1 MPSRSFGSERAKKAH
16 LVRDGKGGVAG
27 EVGDLRSDVESGFLA
42 MEAEVG
48 PGVAASV
55 VAIQAGQ
62 PSDTDT
68 LDVGGDT
75 YQFLTTPAGATS
87 DIEVEIGA
95 SAEETLD
102 NLLAAAIASGT
113 EALLWEKLAAT
124 QLQLTNADDAQG
136 SILAGEQDIALDASG
151 ATNWSFNVGD
161 VNMNT
166 LAGKAAGAASVAM
179 AQLTITTAMITAT
192 VARLS
197 FPFDPAGFTFSA
209 VTAAGVPVAFT
220 ADAFAVS
227 GNDVVVTLGTDLA
240 NTDVLT
246 VAAYA

>member
-1 MPSRSFGSERAKKAH
+1 MPSRSFGSEKAKKAH

-27 EVGDLRSDVESGFLA
+27 EVGDLRSDVETGFLA
-42 MEAEVG
+42 LEAEVG
-48 PGVAASV
+48 PGVVASV

-87 DIEVEIGA
+87 DIEVEIGGT
-95 SAEETLD
+95 AEATLD
-102 NLLAAAIASGT
+102 NLLAAAVASGT
-113 EALLWEKLAAT
+113 ENLYWDKLSAT
-124 QLQLTNADDAQG
+124 QLRLRNADGPQG
-136 SILAGEQDIALDASG
+136 TILAGDQSIVLDASA

-166 LAGKAAGAASVAM
+166 LAGKVAGEASVAM

-192 VARLS
+192 LARLS
-197 FPFDPAGFTFSA
+197 FPFTPAGFTFSA

-220 ADAFAVS
+220 ADAFAID
-227 GNDVVVTLGTDLA
+227 GDDVVVTLGTDLA

-246 VAAYA
+246 VVAYS